1 MNPCRCGHLG
11 DMTRACGRQPRCG
24 QDYQAKLSGPLLDR
38 LDLAIEVPSVSASD
52 LTLPPSAE
60 RSADVAARV
69 AAARAFHRDRVQRLL
84 NNANS
89 PQQPAPRCNAELDG
103 RWLEELAAPDSEGR
117 RLLSNA
123 VERFRLSARGYHR
136 ILKLARS
143 LADLEAEP
151 QLRRVHIAEA
161 LSYRQMQTGP

>member
-11 DMTRACGRQPRCG
+11 DMTRGCGRQPRCG

-38 LDLAIEVPSVSASD
+38 LDLAIEVPAVSASD

-69 AAARAFHRDRVQRLL
+69 AAARAFHHERVRRLVDST
-84 NNANS
+84 AS
-89 PQQPAPRCNAELDG
+89 PPSSTPRCNAELDG

-117 RLLSNA
+117 RLLGNA
-123 VERFRLSARGYHR
+123 VDRFRLSARGYHR

-151 QLRRVHIAEA
+151 QIRRVHIAEA
-161 LSYRQMQTGP
+161 LSYRQLQAGP